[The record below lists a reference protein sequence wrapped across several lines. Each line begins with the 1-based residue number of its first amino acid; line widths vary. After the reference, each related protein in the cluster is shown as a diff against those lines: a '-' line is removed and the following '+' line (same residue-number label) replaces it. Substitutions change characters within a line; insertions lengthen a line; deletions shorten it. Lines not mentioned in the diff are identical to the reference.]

1 MALKLK
7 PLTQHVY
14 CLSDSLDRKKPLLVC
29 IAGDD
34 QLLMIDGG
42 ASIHHMEAML
52 AEIEQDNTLNS
63 LSKLGVVSDCHWN
76 HVFGLQVCHFPYIAH
91 KQAKDT
97 LEKMAAWDWSDEML
111 ERYIKEDKLLPSE
124 VKEIKREMP
133 DRSDLHIQVPC
144 IMYRHQLELDL
155 GNLSCLLEHIESD
168 HSPDSTVVYLKEDK
182 VLVVGDCMNFGMHY
196 TTPSYSRQLFH
207 VIDMLLA
214 YDAEYFVFSSENK
227 VLDRNEF
234 IEHCEYLKLLGAT
247 VSQHYDDFE
256 AIENELGSIKKEDIK
271 YIHAFIE
278 GLKRGKGIL

>member
-1 MALKLK
+1 MTFQLKALTK
-7 PLTQHVY
+7 HVY
-14 CLSDSLDRKKPLLVC
+14 CLTDTFDRKKPLLVC
-29 IAGDD
+29 IAGED

-42 ASIHHMEAML
+42 SSIVHMEAML
-52 AEIEQDNTLNS
+52 EEIKQNKALNS

-91 KQAKDT
+91 KLAKDK
-97 LEKMAAWDWSDEML
+97 LEKMAAWDWSDESL
-111 ERYIKEDKLLPSE
+111 DQYVKDGKLLPSE

-133 DRSDLHIQVPC
+133 NRHALQIQVPC

-168 HSPDSTVVYLKEDK
+168 HSADSTIVYLEEDK
-182 VLVVGDCMNFGMHY
+182 VLVVGDCMNLGMHY
-196 TTPSYSRQLFH
+196 TTPCYSRQLFH
-207 VIDMLLA
+207 VIETLLG

-227 VLDRNEF
+227 VLNRSEF

-247 VSQHYDDFE
+247 VSGHYDDFE

-278 GLKRGKGIL
+278 GLKRGKGLL